1 MAPPASGASDPEPP
15 AFYDASQSAAAAW
28 DVWFSMQA
36 GAQHIERL
44 AQHRLGRLVAI
55 ARDRSPFYQDLYR
68 DMPADACRIVQLPVV
83 TKRELMANFD
93 RVLTDPEL
101 SGEMVHQ
108 FLADERR
115 AGRPLL
121 DRYAVWSSSGTTGEP
136 GIFLHD
142 GRALAVYEALE
153 VVRFRRLQSPLALA
167 ATMMGRDRYA
177 LVGATGGHFAGNA
190 TVERIRR
197 LHPWLAQSVRAFS
210 VLDSTPLLVEQ
221 LNQYQPMLLATYPT
235 AASLLANEQR
245 AGRLAIQP
253 REIWTGGEQLS
264 PAQRAYITT
273 AFDCAVHDDYGASE
287 FLAIAW
293 ECARGAMHCNAD
305 WVILEPVDERYRPV
319 PAGVRSHTVLLTN
332 LANLVQPLIRYDLGD
347 SVTLLEGS
355 CECGSA
361 LPAIRVEGRCDDAIV
376 LQDTSGRGVTLLP
389 LAIAT
394 VLEDEA
400 GVFRFQLRQ
409 TGARSLALNLDPPAA
424 DAHTVQRCRRT
435 LRRFLRTQGLP
446 DVELDIERCAL
457 QRHPVSGKLRRVV
470 AMTDA
475 PQLIHHGPPPRVSRD
490 KPAH

>member
-1 MAPPASGASDPEPP
+1 MTRPAPAANHRTAP
-15 AFYDASQSAAAAW
+15 AFYDAAQSAAAAW
-28 DVWFSMQA
+28 DVWLNMQA
-36 GAQHIERL
+36 GTQHIERL
-44 AQHRLGRLVAI
+44 AQQRLERLVAT
-55 ARDRSPFYQDLYR
+55 AREHSPFYQRLYR
-68 DMPADACRIVQLPVV
+68 RLPAGPSPIAQLPVV
-83 TKRELMANFD
+83 TKRDLMANFD
-93 RVLTDPEL
+93 HALTDPEL
-101 SGEMVHQ
+101 SGAMVQ
-108 FLADERR
+108 EFLADERR

-142 GRALAVYEALE
+142 GHALAVYEALE
-153 VVRFRRLQSPLALA
+153 VVRFRGVQSPLALA
-167 ATMMGRDRYA
+167 AAMMARDRYA

-190 TVERIRR
+190 TVERIRL
-197 LHPWLAQSVRAFS
+197 LHPWLAQSVRVFS
-210 VLDSTPLLVEQ
+210 VLDSTPHLVEQ
-221 LNQYQPMLLATYPT
+221 LNEYQPMLLATYPT

-245 AGRLAIQP
+245 TGRLAIRP

-293 ECARGAMHCNAD
+293 ECARGVLHFNAD
-305 WVILEPVDERYRPV
+305 WVILEPVDEHYRPV
-319 PAGVRSHTVLLTN
+319 PTGVCSHTVLLTN

-347 SVTLLEGS
+347 SVTLLEGA

-376 LQDTSGRGVTLLP
+376 LHDASGQGVTLLP
-389 LAIAT
+389 LALAT

-409 TGARSLALNLDPPAA
+409 TGAASLALDLDPPAT

-457 QRHPVSGKLRRVV
+457 QRHPLSGKLRRVV
-470 AMTDA
+470 AMTE
-475 PQLIHHGPPPRVSRD
+475 PPEPIHRSSLPRASRD